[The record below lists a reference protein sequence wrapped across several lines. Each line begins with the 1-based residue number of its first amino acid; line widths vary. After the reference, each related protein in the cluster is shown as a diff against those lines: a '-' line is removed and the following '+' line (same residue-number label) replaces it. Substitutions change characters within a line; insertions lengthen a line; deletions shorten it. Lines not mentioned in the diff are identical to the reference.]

1 MRVPA
6 LTARHIEYA
15 RFYWKSKNFE
25 DTRRL
30 VAIALGCE
38 KEPVLQEIVGVEGGL
53 PPLALPAQKNTGS
66 R

>member
-6 LTARHIEYA
+6 LTARHVEDA
-15 RFYWKSKNFE
+15 RANGQTEKLDDASRF
-25 DTRRL
+25 

-38 KEPVLQEIVGVEGGL
+38 EEPVLQEIVGVERGL
-53 PPLALPAQKNTGS
+53 PPLALLAQKNTGS